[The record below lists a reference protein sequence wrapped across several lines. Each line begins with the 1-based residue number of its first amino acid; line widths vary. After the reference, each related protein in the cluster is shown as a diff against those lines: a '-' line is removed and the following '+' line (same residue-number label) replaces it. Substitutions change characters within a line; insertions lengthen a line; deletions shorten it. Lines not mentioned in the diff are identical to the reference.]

1 MAMRR
6 FGVHARAGRERGG
19 ANEDDPGTSMK
30 RRVVVLVGVWLAAW
44 SASAVSAQDL
54 ASVVRVEV
62 RSEGQ
67 PVPGATV
74 VAGTVGVA
82 TDATGTVTLNVPAG
96 AVRVTVSKDGFLDA
110 TAELTIEAGRDATL
124 EVELVREPTH
134 EEEVVVVASTRTGR
148 RLEDQPT
155 RVEVLGREEIEE
167 KMLMTPGDIVMMLNE
182 MGGLR
187 VQATSPSI
195 GAASVRV
202 QGMKGRYTRFLSD
215 GLPLFGQQVG
225 GLGLLQIPPMDLG
238 QVEVIKGVA
247 SAFYG
252 AGAMGGVVNL
262 LSRRPGAEPTY
273 DALFNA
279 STLGATDAVMFL
291 SSGAREGW
299 SASLLAGGHGQIQ
312 NDRDD
317 DGWADV
323 AGYRRAIVRPR
334 AFWDGGNGRSAFF
347 TAGLTWENRD
357 GGTMEGAVLAATGAA
372 YREALDTRRYDVGG
386 TAQTLVANRY
396 VLIARGS
403 AAWQRNAHTFGGIA
417 ERDHHSNIFSEV
429 ALRGTAGSS
438 TWVAGVA
445 YERDAFTPLDVPRF
459 AYTYDVPGVFAQADF
474 QVASWLAVSAG
485 GRVDVHSEYG
495 TFFSPRVS
503 ALISQGVWTSRASVG
518 RGFFPATPLTE
529 ETEAAGLTRL
539 TVLGPLEAERG
550 TSASFDLTRAF
561 GANAITATVFGSRI
575 ADPLQVE
582 RETSYTLFNQATA
595 ATNVGLELLA
605 TWRRGPYVAT
615 ANYTYVR
622 SREGNGATHQ
632 DAELTPRHSAG
643 VVGMWEAEDVGR
655 VGLEV
660 YYTGRQRLEVNPYRD
675 ESLRYVII
683 GLLAERRIGR
693 ARLFIN
699 AENLTN
705 VRQTRWDSLLRP
717 SQGPDGR
724 WTVDAWAPL
733 DGRVLNGGVRLDF

>member
-1 MAMRR
+1 MRTLLMVV
-6 FGVHARAGRERGG
+6 FVSLFS
-19 ANEDDPGTSMK
+19 GTVAFSQEP
-30 RRVVVLVGVWLAAW
+30 RTQLRVV
-44 SASAVSAQDL
+44 
-54 ASVVRVEV
+54 V

-67 PVPGATV
+67 PVAGATV
-74 VAGTVGVA
+74 VAGARSGQTDADGVA
-82 TDATGTVTLNVPAG
+82 QLDAVPGIATVTATKEGFFDGKGETQVTAG
-96 AVRVTVSKDGFLDA
+96 QVATVEI
-110 TAELTIEAGRDATL
+110 ELTAQPDL
-124 EVELVREPTH
+124 

-155 RVEVLGREEIEE
+155 RVEVIGREEIEE
-167 KMLMTPGDIVMMLNE
+167 KLLMTPGDIVMMLNE

-262 LSRRPGAEPTY
+262 LSRRPGDEPTY

-279 STLGATDAVMFL
+279 STLGATDAVMYVATA
-291 SSGAREGW
+291 AREGW
-299 SASLLAGGHGQIQ
+299 SGSILAGAHGQIQ

-323 AGYRRAIVRPR
+323 AGYRRGILRPR
-334 AFWDGGNGRSAFF
+334 AFWDGGNGRSAFL
-347 TAGLTWENRD
+347 TAGVTWEDRD
-357 GGTMEGAVLAATGAA
+357 GGTIDGAILPGTGAS
-372 YREALDTRRYDVGG
+372 YREALDTRRYDMGG

-396 VLIARGS
+396 VLTARGS
-403 AAWQRNAHTFGGIA
+403 AALQQHTHTFGSTI
-417 ERDHHSNIFSEV
+417 ERDRHANLFGEV
-429 ALRGTAGSS
+429 ALRGTAGSA
-438 TWVAGVA
+438 TWVAGAA
-445 YERDAFTPLDVPRF
+445 YERDAYTPQDVPQF
-459 AYTYDVPGVFAQADF
+459 AYTYNVPGVFAQADM
-474 QVASWLAVSAG
+474 QATAWLALSAG
-485 GRVDVHSEYG
+485 GRIDLHSEYG
-495 TFFSPRVS
+495 TFFSPRLS
-503 ALISQGVWTSRASVG
+503 ALLRQGAWTSRASVG
-518 RGFFPATPLTE
+518 QGFFAATPLTE

-539 TVLGPLEAERG
+539 TIPRPLKAERG
-550 TSASFDLTRAF
+550 TSASLDLTRAF
-561 GANAITATVFGSRI
+561 GTNAVTATIFGSRI
-575 ADPLQVE
+575 ADPLRVD
-582 RETSYTLFNQATA
+582 RESTYALFNQTED

-605 TWRRGPYVAT
+605 TWRHQAYVAT

-622 SREGNGATHQ
+622 SREGDGQDRQ
-632 DAELTPRHSAG
+632 DAELTPRQSAG
-643 VVGMWEAEDVGR
+643 VVGMWEPEGKGR
-655 VGLEV
+655 VGLEI

-675 ESLRYVII
+675 ESRPYVIV
-683 GLLAERRIGR
+683 GLLAERRVGR
-693 ARLFIN
+693 ARVFIN
-699 AENLTN
+699 AENVTG

-733 DGRVLNGGVRLDF
+733 DGRVFNGGVRFDF